1 MYVFINSYMY
11 IYMYTSLHISV
22 SCLHM
27 IFCVCMCTKIANIYI
42 CPFVHVGFG
51 LSERNV
57 LQAKI
62 ELLGAKF
69 NSSLKTGFEGENP
82 CNNTIL
88 VAKFAT
94 GEKFNAARHI
104 YIYIYIHIYKFIY
117 IYE

>member
-1 MYVFINSYMY
+1 VY
-11 IYMYTSLHISV
+11 IHKFVHVYICTHHYICMCT
-22 SCLHM
+22 CLNM
-27 IFCVCMCTKIANIYI
+27 IFCVCMCTNIANIYI

-69 NSSLKTGFEGENP
+69 NSNLKTGFEGENP

-94 GEKFNAARHI
+94 GEKFNLAR
-104 YIYIYIHIYKFIY
+104 YIYICIYTYICTFICIYV
-117 IYE
+117 